1 MNADEYNAALAEIDT
16 LMDDAEPGTPDGDRL
31 EELVDAVEAYDEV
44 HYPIERPKWW
54 AYWWYSWQM
63 HTKRYLL
70 KRALAAIRT
79 ALTSLWGDSG
89 GEVEWP

>member
-1 MNADEYNAALAEIDT
+1 MNVDEYNAALAEIDT
-16 LMDDAEPGTPDGDRL
+16 LMDAEPGTPECDRL
-31 EELVDAVEAYDEV
+31 LELVDAVEAYEDV

-79 ALTSLWGDSG
+79 ALWSLWGDSG
-89 GEVEWP
+89 GEVEV